1 MGGPN
6 YPPSGAPPPPS
17 GWLPPAHH
25 RPDMM
30 SMAARWGRLIG
41 LLLLFVGTLVVVW
54 IASVQAGCLATPSTC
69 ATDAQNAANAIIAGK
84 ILWSLGLLAIAGSS
98 GIRLEWGLPRSGV
111 GSDQDAQLVASSRR
125 ANALMVIVC
134 IVLLFFLLLTA
145 GTIPPV
151 A

>member
-1 MGGPN
+1 MEPDFPAQSHRQGSLGECAPETIGLYHGFSRERRMGGPS

-54 IASVQAGCLATPSTC
+54 ISSVQSGCLATPSTC
-69 ATDAQNAANAIIAGK
+69 ANDAQNSANAIIA
-84 ILWSLGLLAIAGSS
+84 
-98 GIRLEWGLPRSGV
+98 
-111 GSDQDAQLVASSRR
+111 
-125 ANALMVIVC
+125 
-134 IVLLFFLLLTA
+134 
-145 GTIPPV
+145 
-151 A
+151 